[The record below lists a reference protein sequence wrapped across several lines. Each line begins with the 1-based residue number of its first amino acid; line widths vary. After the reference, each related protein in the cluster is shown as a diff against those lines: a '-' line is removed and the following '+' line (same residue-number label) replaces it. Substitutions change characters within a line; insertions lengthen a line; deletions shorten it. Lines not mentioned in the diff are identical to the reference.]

1 MDRWKLRKSVIIFGV
16 DNSSSQCLED
26 ATITPEA
33 KYTIIFTVL
42 EKQFVLSLHYN
53 ESDSFLFVNTAKICQ
68 FNAKNS
74 GRKPYPLCLGNISK
88 DFTFDNM
95 KKTGLKGDVIVADY
109 YPINISDIL
118 EIQRIF
124 KERNII

>member
-1 MDRWKLRKSVIIFGV
+1 
-16 DNSSSQCLED
+16 
-26 ATITPEA
+26 
-33 KYTIIFTVL
+33 
-42 EKQFVLSLHYN
+42 
-53 ESDSFLFVNTAKICQ
+53 
-68 FNAKNS
+68 
-74 GRKPYPLCLGNISK
+74 
-88 DFTFDNM
+88 M